1 MLCFLLLNSLLFLPI
16 CFCLLQLKATC
27 AARVKK
33 YSMKKKK
40 KDDDDDFVEEM
51 CLKTVKDNRTLIA
64 LLEGYHEKRFS

>member
-1 MLCFLLLNSLLFLPI
+1 MLSSSKLTSFPPYLLLFITVEGYLCRSCEKILDE
-16 CFCLLQLKATC
+16 
-27 AARVKK
+27 
-33 YSMKKKK
+33 KKKK